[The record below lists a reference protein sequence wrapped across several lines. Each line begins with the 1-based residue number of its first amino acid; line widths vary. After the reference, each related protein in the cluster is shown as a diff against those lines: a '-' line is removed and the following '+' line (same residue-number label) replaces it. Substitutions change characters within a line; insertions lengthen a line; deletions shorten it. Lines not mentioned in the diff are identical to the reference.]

1 MHIIL
6 KHGLLIFL
14 TILFVLLIGYSILG
28 MRRKEAFGGMAK
40 EVVNNMYSANVNF
53 ENNIY
58 SILIVDSKQA
68 SVATFYTNPVTIA
81 TMSNITTVTFMG
93 ESSDSLWNNAT
104 ATISIDNTQKTYTVT
119 CILSDNSVMTF
130 TGPMDDTD
138 TSNSDTSNNDSS
150 NNDSSNNSNTDY
162 ENYNHYDGSS
172 YPSIF
177 YGPNGASAKIMNTS
191 GSVTIVFTD
200 STGKTTIYYSKKND
214 ASSDN
219 KITQTTYHGVNGG
232 TATLTSGNNGQY
244 VIKVVRPDGRTSLY
258 YPSNSNT
265 DSFTTM
271 PAQNPTPQNWQS
283 WADWFNQSESQSES
297 QNSQN
302 QYSNYLPQGIPAS
315 AIPSGNED
323 LYILKSEVVPPV
335 CPMCPTANCPPSG
348 KKCPPCPACARC
360 PEPAFE
366 CKKVPNYNTI
376 NDDMLPQP
384 VLPGYSTFGM

>member
-376 NDDMLPQP
+376 NDDMLPQQ